1 MASDSHN
8 GPVWY
13 GRQRPPGR
21 EWGGRLP
28 VALVFPASAR
38 VGLSTLGWQVVHRLL
53 WPLPGLAVE
62 RFFWEG
68 GPEPPRAYDTGTPLS
83 AFPVIAFSLNVE
95 DEVRGLAE
103 VLLRGGVPLERKDRP
118 DWPLVM
124 AGGPLCFLNPA
135 PAAPAVDLFFVG
147 EAEQGLPELLAICEE
162 YALSGRSKADFLD
175 AVRNRPG
182 VYAPGLTTG
191 RAVRVVA
198 GGDAGFG
205 PAASCFVSPES
216 EFRDMF
222 LLEVNRGCPHGC
234 RFCAAGY
241 IYRPPRQASLADLQH
256 AVEEA
261 RPRKV
266 GLVGTALTDWPDL
279 LEFLQWLRARK
290 IAFSLSSLRADG
302 LTEELLTFL
311 RRTGAR
317 SVTLALEGASTRL
330 RRAVNKHLDEEA
342 FMVAVERIAAL
353 QFNHLKVYCIVG
365 WPGEQAE
372 DFEDLARFLGRMR
385 QAMDKGRGGRKEGI
399 GHVTLSASCLVP
411 KPWTPFQWAPMA
423 SEERLA
429 ASLARVK
436 TLAKAMPG
444 FRFRGESPFAARL
457 QGLLARGGEEVFSL
471 VRLAAEQDLS
481 WRAALE
487 SWKEIIGDAGGHDPV
502 AAILDHERGRDEAF
516 PWECI
521 DLGLDREFLYR
532 EWERYGQAKASAPCP
547 ALSQENGCGDCARC
561 GVGAWLRNGRNGS

>member
-1 MASDSHN
+1 MSSQEHN

-13 GRQRPPGR
+13 GRQRPPHR

-28 VALVFPASAR
+28 VALVFPAPAR
-38 VGLSTLGWQVVHRLL
+38 VGLATLGWQVVHRLL
-53 WPLPGLAVE
+53 WPQPGLAVE

-68 GPEPPRAYDTGTPLS
+68 GAEPPRAYDTDTPLS

-103 VLLRGGVPLERKDRP
+103 VLLRGGVPLQRRDRP

-135 PAAPAVDLFFVG
+135 PAAPAVDIFFVG
-147 EAEQGLPELLAICEE
+147 EAEHGLVELLGVCED
-162 YALSGRSKADFLD
+162 YALSGRSKTEFLE

-182 VYAPGLTTG
+182 VYAPGLTDREPGG
-191 RAVRVVA
+191 RAVRAVA
-198 GGDAGFG
+198 GNGTGFD
-205 PAASCFVSPES
+205 PASSCFVSPEA

-241 IYRPPRQASLADLQH
+241 IYRPPRQAALADLQR
-256 AVEEA
+256 AVDEA

-279 LEFLQWLRARK
+279 MEFLRWLHARK
-290 IAFSLSSLRADG
+290 IAFSLSSMRADG
-302 LTEELLTFL
+302 LTMELLTFL
-311 RRTGAR
+311 RKAGVR
-317 SVTLALEGASTRL
+317 SLTLALEGASTRL
-330 RRAVNKHLDEEA
+330 RRAVNKRLDEDA
-342 FMVAVERIAAL
+342 FLTAVERIAAL
-353 QFNHLKVYCIVG
+353 QFNHLKIYCIVG
-365 WPGEQAE
+365 WPDEGPE
-372 DFEDLARFLGRMR
+372 DYEELARFLGRMR
-385 QAMDKGRGGRKEGI
+385 QAMDAGRGGRKAGI

-423 SEERLA
+423 SEEQLT
-429 ASLARVK
+429 ASLARVR

-457 QGLLARGGEEVFSL
+457 QGLLARGGEDVFEL
-471 VRLAAEQDLS
+471 VRLAAEEDLS
-481 WRAALE
+481 WRAALNAWRE
-487 SWKEIIGDAGGHDPV
+487 RGGDP
-502 AAILDHERGRDEAF
+502 AAILDRERGRDEAF

-532 EWERYGQAKASAPCP
+532 EWERYAQAQASAPCP
-547 ALSQENGCGDCARC
+547 ALSRENGCGDCVRC
-561 GVGAWLRNGRNGS
+561 GVGAWLNRA